1 MSSSAPSTDETPAKK
16 AKRAALS
23 VRSRLLLMLLL
34 TSLISIAVVAFIGY
48 QYSRSIITQ
57 NVFDELTSLKSSKKI
72 QMEWYFK
79 NLSASFGAFGSD
91 VGVLAAQGQFRSGF
105 LQLGQSGND
114 PEQAKKLKQLYSSF
128 VAKTIQADGGPTVE
142 ASDYMPRTERGKNLQ
157 SLFLVQNPN
166 KAGQRDRLVD
176 HPVSNPMTLAH
187 NTYHG
192 WFRDLAHR
200 LELSDVMLI
209 DPDDLQIVYS
219 VSKNVDVGTSLN
231 AGPWAQTELG
241 KLVRDVMQNS
251 RIGETKMSDFSF
263 YAPAGGKPE
272 LFIATPIYA
281 KWRPI
286 GVLAASISVDAMNRF
301 MTNDQKWVETGLGE
315 SGEVYV
321 VGSDYLMR
329 TDSRF
334 RIQDPAGFAK
344 GLASLDMPAK
354 TIEQVDRHKTS
365 ILLNRVE
372 TPPITA
378 ALRGETDTLLTQ
390 DYRGVPVLS
399 SFAPLDIPGLNWV
412 IAAEKDRSEALG
424 SLSDLARTLLIAG
437 CILAL
442 LITLAALWFANQFL
456 VPIHRLLDGMK
467 ALQSGD
473 RQVAIAEGRQDEF
486 GELSRS
492 FNAVSVEIDGRDT
505 TIENQ
510 ANAYEGILKRI
521 FPDAVA
527 ERLKNG
533 ETSFVDSVPNVS
545 VIYITINGLAG
556 LATDD
561 HEKDAFEFQNELLDS
576 FDSIADELGVE
587 KIKTTGE
594 HYIGVCGLS
603 VPRLDHAKRS
613 VEFVSKLLKVFD
625 RVNRQRGIKLSLS
638 CGISSGY
645 VQAGL
650 VGKRRFAYDIW
661 GRTCNIAR
669 FIVNNAGFNEIV
681 LSEEMVEAL
690 GDGAQFGER
699 FTTVHRELGELHYYR
714 LAMKNDKKDAESAE
728 NA

>member
-1 MSSSAPSTDETPAKK
+1 MSSSAPSTKDTPAKPS
-16 AKRAALS
+16 KRTALS

-57 NVFDELTSLKSSKKI
+57 NAFDELTSLKSSKKI

-79 NLSASFGAFGSD
+79 NLSASFGAFGGD
-91 VGVLAAQGQFRSGF
+91 VGVLAALEQFRTGVTH
-105 LQLGQSGND
+105 LGQLDTDSK
-114 PEQAKKLKQLYSSF
+114 QAKNLSQLYSNF
-128 VAKTIQADGGPTVE
+128 VTNSIQSADGPAVDP
-142 ASDYMPRTERGKNLQ
+142 SDYLPRTERGKTLQ

-166 KAGQRDRLVD
+166 KPGQRDRLID
-176 HPVSNPMTLAH
+176 HPVSNPFTLAH
-187 NTYHG
+187 HTFHG
-192 WFRDLAHR
+192 WFRDVAHR
-200 LELSDVMLI
+200 LELSDLMLI
-209 DPDDLQIVYS
+209 EPDDTQIVYS
-219 VSKNVDVGTSLN
+219 VSKHVDIGTSLIN
-231 AGPWAQTELG
+231 GPWAQTELG

-251 RIGETKMSDFSF
+251 RTGETKISDFSF
-263 YAPAGGKPE
+263 YAPAGGQPA
-272 LFIATPIYA
+272 LFIATPIYTN
-281 KWRPI
+281 WRLI
-286 GVLAASISVDAMNRF
+286 GVLAAAISVDAMNRF
-301 MTNDQKWVETGLGE
+301 MTNDQKWEETGLGQ

-334 RIQDPAGFAK
+334 RIQDPAGFSK
-344 GLASLDMPAK
+344 GLASLDVPAK
-354 TIEQVDRHKTS
+354 TIQQIDQHKTS

-378 ALRGETDTLLTQ
+378 ALQGQTDTLLTR
-390 DYRGVPVLS
+390 DYNGVPVLS
-399 SFAPLDIPGLNWV
+399 SFAPLNIPGLNWV
-412 IAAEKDRSEALG
+412 IAAEKDRAEALG
-424 SLSDLARTLLIAG
+424 SLSDLARTLLITG
-437 CILAL
+437 CVLAL
-442 LITLAALWFANQFL
+442 LVTLAALWFANQFL
-456 VPIHRLLDGMK
+456 VPLNRLLDGMK

-473 RQVAIAEGRQDEF
+473 RHVAIAEGRQDEF

-492 FNAVSVEIDGRDT
+492 FNEVSVEIDARDT
-505 TIENQ
+505 TIDDQ
-510 ANAYEGILKRI
+510 ASAYEGILKRI

-527 ERLKNG
+527 ERLKGG

-556 LATDD
+556 VSTDE
-561 HEKDAFEFQNELLDS
+561 HETNAFEFQNELLDS
-576 FDSIADELGVE
+576 FDAIADELGVE

-613 VEFVSKLLKVFD
+613 VEFVSKLFKVFD
-625 RVNRQRGIKLSLS
+625 RVNRQRGIALSLS
-638 CGISSGY
+638 CGMSSGY

-661 GRTCNIAR
+661 GRTCTIAR

-681 LSEEMVEAL
+681 LSEEMVEVL
-690 GDGAQFGER
+690 GGGAQFGEQL
-699 FTTVHRELGELHYYR
+699 TTVHREFGELHYYR
-714 LAMKNDKKDAESAE
+714 LAIKKGGESAE